1 MHHVTPPPLPAEPAF
16 EAPPLLA
23 AGSERRLTA
32 RAALRRGGS
41 HEYRDNALT
50 LGFGVEGVHVVT
62 VGDAV
67 AAAFGLAPG
76 PLRRGDDDLAGR
88 LHDACAACVAS
99 GAVVGFEAALRT
111 PASACVLLRGV
122 LLPIRGGAEAVLSW
136 KEVLGREATARLRGE
151 LRAAMVPP
159 PGPRPDPFADARMPC
174 RVAARAA

>member
-1 MHHVTPPPLPAEPAF
+1 MHHDAPPPRPAEPAF

-23 AGSERRLTA
+23 GRTERRLTG
-32 RAALRRGGS
+32 RAAMRVGTA

-50 LGFGVEGVHVVT
+50 LGFIADDVRVIA

-67 AAAFGLAPG
+67 AAAFGLTAG
-76 PLRRGDDDLAGR
+76 PLACGDDDLAAR
-88 LHDACAACVAS
+88 LREACAACAAS

-151 LRAAMVPP
+151 LRAAMVP
-159 PGPRPDPFADARMPC
+159 RALVRADPFADARMPC
-174 RVAARAA
+174 RAAASAA